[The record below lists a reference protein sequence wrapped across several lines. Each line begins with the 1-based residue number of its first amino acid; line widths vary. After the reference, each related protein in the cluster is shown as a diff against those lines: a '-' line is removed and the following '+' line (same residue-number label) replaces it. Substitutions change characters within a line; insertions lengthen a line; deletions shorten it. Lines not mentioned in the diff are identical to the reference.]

1 MKHTRSLA
9 VFLALALSLGIFS
22 GCSGASS
29 APSSAPASAASD
41 TTSISNQEFSYPM
54 SDGDPISYW
63 MELNSNISANF
74 ASMEDTPYAQGLM
87 ERTGITIDY
96 EHPPAGQASEQFGL
110 IVADGN
116 MPDIIE
122 YDFLSG
128 YSGGPE
134 KAIKDGVILELSDI
148 ID

>member
-1 MKHTRSLA
+1 
-9 VFLALALSLGIFS
+9 
-22 GCSGASS
+22 
-29 APSSAPASAASD
+29 
-41 TTSISNQEFSYPM
+41 M

-74 ASMEDTPYAQGLM
+74 ASMEDTPYDQGLM

-134 KAIKDGVILELSDI
+134 KAIKDGVTIRSR
-148 ID
+148 